1 MKKKYVV
8 CLASLLL
15 LARVGFS
22 QTEATI
28 AVGKTTRSYV
38 YFMPSNYDAS
48 KPVGLF
54 LLLHGSGSTQHYFDT
69 TIANYSTPDTH
80 NIIVICPQALSE
92 TNSEVIAINNAIK
105 TLGKDTFNITNIWN
119 SGTTI
124 NVEGLIPS
132 EYMAILAF
140 IAPNI
145 AASGKIELNKA
156 TDDVLFMNTLITH
169 FKTNYLIDDERV
181 FMAGYSL
188 GGSMCYRYAFSEN
201 RQIKAFASIYGY
213 LGKGVDTSKTFQ
225 IPFCH
230 FHSKTDEVVP
240 FYGGI
245 LNDSISTT
253 IHMLAQKNGQGTPV
267 VSEIENSKADNITV
281 KSYDYN
287 KSSQPRVLFFEID
300 GALHANILNQT
311 ANDIDIFNELWLF
324 FDNEPIQ
331 SGLNRHTDNALTIY
345 PNPTLDYITAIK
357 SGNYTLTDI
366 TGKVCKKG
374 YIETNQPI
382 SVRNLHK
389 GLYIFT
395 LDSEN
400 HSISTKLIIQ

>member
-1 MKKKYVV
+1 
-8 CLASLLL
+8 
-15 LARVGFS
+15 
-22 QTEATI
+22 
-28 AVGKTTRSYV
+28 
-38 YFMPSNYDAS
+38 
-48 KPVGLF
+48 
-54 LLLHGSGSTQHYFDT
+54 
-69 TIANYSTPDTH
+69 
-80 NIIVICPQALSE
+80 
-92 TNSEVIAINNAIK
+92 
-105 TLGKDTFNITNIWN
+105 
-119 SGTTI
+119 
-124 NVEGLIPS
+124 
-132 EYMAILAF
+132 
-140 IAPNI
+140 
-145 AASGKIELNKA
+145 
-156 TDDVLFMNTLITH
+156 
-169 FKTNYLIDDERV
+169 
-181 FMAGYSL
+181 
-188 GGSMCYRYAFSEN
+188 MCYRYAFSEN

-357 SGNYTLTDI
+357 SGHYTLTDI

-382 SVRNLHK
+382 SVGNLHK

-395 LDSEN
+395 LDYEN

>member
-15 LARVGFS
+15 LASVGFA
-22 QTEATI
+22 QTETTI
-28 AVGKTTRSYV
+28 KVGTTTRSYV

-54 LLLHGSGSTQHYFDT
+54 LLLHGSGSTQHYFDN
-69 TIANYSTPDTH
+69 TIANYSIPDTH
-80 NIIVICPQALSE
+80 NTIVICPQALSE
-92 TNSEVIAINNAIK
+92 TNTEVIAINNAIK
-105 TLGKDTFNITNIWN
+105 ASGKDTFNITNIWN

-132 EYMAILAF
+132 EYMPFLAF

-156 TDDVLFMNTLITH
+156 TDDVLFMNRLITH
-169 FKTNYLIDDERV
+169 FKSTYLIDNERV

-213 LGKGVDTSKTFQ
+213 LGKGVDTSKKFQ

-240 FYGGI
+240 FMGGMF
-245 LNDSISTT
+245 NESIPIT
-253 IHMLAQKNGQGTPV
+253 INLLAQKNGQGTPV

-357 SGNYTLTDI
+357 SGHYTLTDI

-382 SVRNLHK
+382 SVGNLHK

-395 LDSEN
+395 LDYEN